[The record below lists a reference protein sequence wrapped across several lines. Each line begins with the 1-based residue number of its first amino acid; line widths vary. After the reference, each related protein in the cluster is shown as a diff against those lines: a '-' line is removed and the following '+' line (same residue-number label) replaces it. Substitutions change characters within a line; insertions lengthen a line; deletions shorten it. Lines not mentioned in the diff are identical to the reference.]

1 MKTFEQLKKE
11 AFEKSD
17 LVSAAG
23 NDNSKAYAFL
33 SKHEKTGND
42 DEIKYLRTVMELHY
56 SKIAQDFLNALNRAN
71 NAKFNLNR

>member
-17 LVSAAG
+17 LVTTTS
-23 NDNSKAYAFL
+23 NDNSKADAFL

-42 DEIKYLRTVMELHY
+42 DEIKYLRTVMELNY
-56 SKIAQDFLNALNRAN
+56 QKIVDDYLNAMNKAN
-71 NAKFNLNR
+71 NAK